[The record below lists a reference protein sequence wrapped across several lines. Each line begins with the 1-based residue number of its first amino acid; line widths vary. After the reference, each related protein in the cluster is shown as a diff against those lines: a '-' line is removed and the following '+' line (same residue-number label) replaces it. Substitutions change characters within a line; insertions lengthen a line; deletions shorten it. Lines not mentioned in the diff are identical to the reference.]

1 MVKEWVCI
9 VETSDKSLAKLP
21 FLVEEGDDVRLFFLP
36 SPKEPTKEEQEMW
49 ERLLKILEK

>member
-1 MVKEWVCI
+1 